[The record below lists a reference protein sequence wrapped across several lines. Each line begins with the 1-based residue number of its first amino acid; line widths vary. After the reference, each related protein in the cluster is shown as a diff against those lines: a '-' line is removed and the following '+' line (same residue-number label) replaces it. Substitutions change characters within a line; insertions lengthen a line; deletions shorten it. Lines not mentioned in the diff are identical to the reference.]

1 MCVKNQVELIIKLSE
16 DKSLLRMRRNHFRN
30 KSGGFV
36 KEKLK
41 RLIKLHLKRR
51 EEK

>member
-1 MCVKNQVELIIKLSE
+1 MK
-16 DKSLLRMRRNHFRN
+16 MRRNHFRN

-36 KEKLK
+36 KGKLK

>member
-1 MCVKNQVELIIKLSE
+1 MK
-16 DKSLLRMRRNHFRN
+16 MRRNHFRN